1 MYRAETKNHLL
12 PIFIFIIIQFNLHQ
26 SNKNVGI
33 LQKRAYIIDD
43 IENPSGSAQMI
54 FNGIKMAMP
63 ELKA

>member
-1 MYRAETKNHLL
+1 MSVFCKKEHIY
-12 PIFIFIIIQFNLHQ
+12 
-26 SNKNVGI
+26 
-33 LQKRAYIIDD
+33 IDD